1 LSLVDRI
8 LRAPEL
14 TAAPPV
20 LVDVGAARGIHPK
33 WRSIAKY
40 SLCIAFEADKREFA
54 SVTSEA
60 AGFRSLTTYNAIAAE
75 RASQAEAFYLT
86 SSPYCSSRL
95 RPKTEAL
102 RRYAFAPLFDVE
114 KTVELRALDVPSVL
128 AELGLERVDW
138 FKADSQGTDLRL
150 FRSLGSLAEKVL
162 VAEFEPGIIDAY
174 EGEDT
179 LADVLGD
186 LGPRGFWM
194 SDLRVRGSTR
204 IESELAGR
212 ILGERMRP
220 YLDACHKQ
228 APGWA
233 EVEYFSDFS
242 DDRSFGKRELLLG
255 CAFAIVR
262 GHNAFA
268 VELAGLG
275 RKRFGAP
282 FEEIERAA
290 LRRLKASFSHFPA
303 AALRV
308 LGRRALR
315 R

>member
-1 LSLVDRI
+1 VSVVDRI
-8 LRAPEL
+8 LRSPEL

-20 LVDVGAARGIHPK
+20 LVDVGAAQGIHPK
-33 WRSIAKY
+33 WRPVAKY
-40 SLCIAFEADKREFA
+40 SVCVAFEADERELS

-60 AGFRSLTTYNAIAAE
+60 AGFRRLTTYNAIAAE
-75 RASQAEAFYLT
+75 RASEAEQFHLT
-86 SSPYCSSRL
+86 SSPFCSSRL
-95 RPKTEAL
+95 RPDAKAL
-102 RRYAFAPLFDVE
+102 RRYAFAPLFQVE
-114 KTVELRALDVPSVL
+114 RTLELRALDVPGVL
-128 AELGLERVDW
+128 AELGLEQVDW

-150 FRSLGSLAEKVL
+150 FRSLGPLAEKVL

-174 EGEDT
+174 EGEDK
-179 LADVLGD
+179 LADVLGE

-204 IESELAGR
+204 IDSELAQR
-212 ILGERMRP
+212 ILGERARS
-220 YLDACHKQ
+220 YLHVCHKQ

-233 EVEYFSDFS
+233 EVEYFSDFE

-255 CAFAIVR
+255 CAFALVR

-268 VELAGLG
+268 FELAGRG
-275 RKRFGAP
+275 RARFGAP
-282 FEEIERAA
+282 FEDIERAA
-290 LRRLKASFSHFPA
+290 LRRVKASFSRFPV
-303 AALRV
+303 AALGA